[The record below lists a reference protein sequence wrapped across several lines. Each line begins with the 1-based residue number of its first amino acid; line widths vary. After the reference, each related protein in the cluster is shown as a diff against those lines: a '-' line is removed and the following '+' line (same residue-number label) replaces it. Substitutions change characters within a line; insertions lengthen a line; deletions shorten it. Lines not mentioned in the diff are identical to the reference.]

1 MANQVMERLHKHL
14 YRFMI
19 IDLILCFFIISTYTF
34 SGAICSLV
42 ILILPVFAVLSFKNK
57 YKNGDTM
64 AIVVLL
70 FLSIIF
76 VISALYE
83 LSEDDASSTIQG
95 ILLIL
100 LSLSTF
106 RRVKTIRDPTY
117 KNWYNAMNENLEAVR
132 GSISDNEVLATC
144 PNCSTLLAVVPSK
157 LSKDDKCPN
166 CNDNLVN

>member
-1 MANQVMERLHKHL
+1 
-14 YRFMI
+14 
-19 IDLILCFFIISTYTF
+19 
-34 SGAICSLV
+34 
-42 ILILPVFAVLSFKNK
+42 
-57 YKNGDTM
+57 M